1 MARIPGNPTETEE
14 RKNRKRKPVNRSVT
28 AAIVGLAP
36 VAPVFMLASDG
47 GILLAMLC
55 GVSGNCAIYRI
66 AHLSQDI

>member
-1 MARIPGNPTETEE
+1 M
-14 RKNRKRKPVNRSVT
+14 NRRVT
-28 AAIVGLAP
+28 AAIAGLALI
-36 VAPVFMLASDG
+36 APAFMLASDG